1 MGINLRNYGWDKVKA
16 SEPGNFAKLPAGGYV
31 CKIYDA
37 RCDTVK
43 GKGYRLTCDIDIA
56 EGEHAGFFAKRN
68 STERGWDFNAQFKR
82 YLIDAATRQPPSN
95 AGNLKKFFEL
105 LEEANPNFHFDIDNF
120 EPQKLRDL
128 VIGFTFGERE
138 YLDKKNNV
146 RLSTTIRF
154 YESVEKIR
162 SGDFTIPPV
171 EKLSDDQKT
180 PEVSADEFAGTP
192 VSSDD
197 IPFDI

>member
-1 MGINLRNYGWDKVKA
+1 MGINLRNYGWDKVEA
-16 SEPGNFAKLPAGGYV
+16 AEPGNFAKLPAGGYV

-68 STERGWDFNAQFKR
+68 STERGWDFNAKFKR
-82 YLIDAATRQPPSN
+82 YVVGADRLITPSFKGFVN
-95 AGNLKKFFEL
+95 L
-105 LEEANPNFHFDIDNF
+105 LEKENPNFHFDVDNF

-146 RLSTTIRF
+146 RLSTTIR
-154 YESVEKIR
+154 YPESVEKIR

-192 VSSDD
+192 VKSDD

>member
-43 GKGYRLTCDIDIA
+43 GKGYRLACDIDIA

-82 YLIDAATRQPPSN
+82 YVVGADRLITPSFKGFVN
-95 AGNLKKFFEL
+95 L
-105 LEEANPNFHFDIDNF
+105 LEKENPNFHFDIDNF

-146 RLSTTIRF
+146 RLSTTIR
-154 YESVEKIR
+154 YPESVEKIR